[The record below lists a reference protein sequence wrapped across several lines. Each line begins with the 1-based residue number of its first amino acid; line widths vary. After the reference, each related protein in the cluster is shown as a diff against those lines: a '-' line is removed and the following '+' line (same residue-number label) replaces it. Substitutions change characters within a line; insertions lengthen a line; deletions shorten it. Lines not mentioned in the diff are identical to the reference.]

1 MANLNNLRSS
11 YLSRIATSFGFI
23 GPVCARWSIRT
34 FLTHKTM
41 RKNFQ
46 SHRPHTTEQLRAE
59 LAIHHL
65 IDLDDYA
72 RGTITLGADEGWRQ
86 ALNRKAQKRIANA
99 KNDPDLRRNEV
110 ACKERSI
117 TRNTDFRFR
126 ETPPENWNIYS
137 VGMTNKGVLLTGL
150 HFAGQR
156 KHPSIRTREKGE
168 VRFDCTGTQVKVY
181 LPPLTWEYA
190 MHLLDHHGF
199 ICTPEQYS
207 PEIAWQFIFSN
218 PAVPIWVEESA
229 LKALSATSHGQLAV
243 GINGINSAGQKTRSD
258 RLRVPLRKLAEGG
271 RRMVVRFDNGDRSEA
286 ERSVL
291 RGS

>member
-1 MANLNNLRSS
+1 
-11 YLSRIATSFGFI
+11 
-23 GPVCARWSIRT
+23 
-34 FLTHKTM
+34 M

-46 SHRPHTTEQLRAE
+46 GHRPHSTKQLRAE

-65 IDLDDYA
+65 IDQDDYV
-72 RGTITLGADEGWRQ
+72 RGTITLGADEGWRE
-86 ALNRKAQKRIANA
+86 ALDRKARERIRAA
-99 KNDPDLRRNEV
+99 KNNPDLRPNEV
-110 ACKERSI
+110 ACEERSI
-117 TRNTDFRFR
+117 TRKTNHRFR

-137 VGMTNKGVLLTGL
+137 VGMTNKGVLLSGL

-168 VRFDCTGTQVKVY
+168 VRFDSTGTMVKVY

-199 ICTPEQYS
+199 ICTREEYTPEM
-207 PEIAWQFIFSN
+207 AWQFIFSN

-229 LKALSATSHGQLAV
+229 LKAISATSHGQLAV

-258 RLRVPLRKLAEGG
+258 RLRVPLRELAKGG
-271 RRMVVRFDNGDRSEA
+271 RRMIVRFDNGSNSEQLSQSMSPTSTTMHQPLPIHQY
-286 ERSVL
+286 R
-291 RGS
+291 

>member
-1 MANLNNLRSS
+1 MRRTSPQG
-11 YLSRIATSFGFI
+11 LSPG
-23 GPVCARWSIRT
+23 
-34 FLTHKTM
+34 
-41 RKNFQ
+41 N
-46 SHRPHTTEQLRAE
+46 TEQLRGE
-59 LAIHHL
+59 LAVDHL

-86 ALNRKAQKRIANA
+86 ALNRKAQKRIADA

-137 VGMTNKGVLLTGL
+137 VGITNKGVLLSGL

-156 KHPSIRTREKGE
+156 KHPSIRTREEGE
-168 VRFDCTGTQVKVY
+168 VRFDCTGSEVKIY
-181 LPPLTWEYA
+181 LPPLSWEFA

-199 ICTPEQYS
+199 ICTREEYS
-207 PEIAWQFIFSN
+207 PEMAWRFVFSN

-243 GINGINSAGQKTRSD
+243 VINGINSA
-258 RLRVPLRKLAEGG
+258 AE
-271 RRMVVRFDNGDRSEA
+271 NA
-286 ERSVL
+286 QIASVCP
-291 RGS
+291 